1 MNFAGTISDWGKA
14 ELERAEAIFQEAAK
28 SVANDARLSKAD
40 GGRMPIDTGTLRRSL
55 QASTTEMP
63 VVSDND
69 VGTGNNVE
77 MVIEGA
83 QLGSTVFMGFT
94 VRYALRQ
101 EYGFVGEDSLGR
113 VYNQAGAGFVTAAA
127 QKWPQLVT
135 AAEAKVRS
143 RFEAGSASPTR
154 SGTPSE

>member
-1 MNFAGTISDWGKA
+1 MSFSGAISEWGKA
-14 ELERAEAIFQEAAK
+14 ELERAEAIFHEAAK
-28 SVANDARLSKAD
+28 AVANDARLSVRD

-63 VVSDND
+63 VVADNE

-77 MVIEGA
+77 MVIDGA
-83 QLGSTVFMGFT
+83 ALGSTVWMGFT
-94 VRYALRQ
+94 VKYALRQ

-113 VYNQAGAGFVTAAA
+113 VYNQAGAGFVSAAA

-135 AAEAKVRS
+135 AAEATVRS
-143 RFEAGSASPTR
+143 RFEAGSDSPTGQ
-154 SGTPSE
+154 GTPSV